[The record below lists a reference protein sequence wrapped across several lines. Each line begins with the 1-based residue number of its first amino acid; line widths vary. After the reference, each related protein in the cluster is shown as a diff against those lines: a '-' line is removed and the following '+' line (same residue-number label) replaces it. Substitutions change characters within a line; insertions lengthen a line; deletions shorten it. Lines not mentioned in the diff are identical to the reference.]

1 MKESQAIE
9 EGLKLVGKSKVAM
22 LGTLDHEGC
31 PDIRAMLLSGH
42 DGLKTIWFS
51 TNTSSSKV
59 REIKNDGKACVYFS
73 DNARFKGL
81 RLSGKAEILTDPES
95 KKSLWQEWFSNYYSG
110 PDDPDYAM
118 VRFAAEHGSYY
129 CRFENTAFK
138 P

>member
-1 MKESQAIE
+1 MKEAQAIE

-22 LGTLDHEGC
+22 LGTLDEKGY

-42 DGLKTIWFS
+42 DGLETIWFS
-51 TNTSSSKV
+51 TNTSSPKV
-59 REIKNDGKACVYFS
+59 GEIKRDGKACVYFV
-73 DNARFKGL
+73 DNSRFKGL

-95 KKSLWQEWFSNYYSG
+95 KKGLWQEWFSNYYSG

-118 VRFAAEHGSYY
+118 IRFTTEHGNYY
-129 CRFENTAFK
+129 SRFENTAFK